1 MTDRE
6 AIRRL
11 SVNAGDFSAVSWLH
25 HNNTEIIHGV
35 VARYFGTGE
44 AADRAECVLTQ
55 RIAERARSYE
65 RQENPG
71 EWLARCASSECDR
84 LRNEA
89 IHDKANMP
97 MKEAH
102 SHG

>member
-1 MTDRE
+1 MTNRE

-11 SVNAGDFSAVSWLH
+11 SVNAGDRSAVSWLH

-35 VARYFGTGE
+35 ATRHFGAGE
-44 AADRAECVLTQ
+44 AADKAECVLMQ
-55 RIAERARSYE
+55 RIAERACSYE
-65 RQENPG
+65 RQEDPDK
-71 EWLARCASSECDR
+71 WLTRCATSECDR

-89 IHDKANMP
+89 IHDKANIS
-97 MKEAH
+97 KEEAH